1 MKRFLLADDNADLR
15 SALRLMLETRLKA
28 PLVYEAADHAALID
42 QSIAHLPEC
51 LILDWELP
59 GFTEPDHLSALRD
72 LLPDLKIIV
81 TSARPEA
88 AEAALTQHADAFIC
102 KIDPPS
108 EILNA
113 IRNLNGKD

>member
-1 MKRFLLADDNADLR
+1 
-15 SALRLMLETRLKA
+15 
-28 PLVYEAADHAALID
+28 V
-42 QSIAHLPEC
+42 
-51 LILDWELP
+51 
-59 GFTEPDHLSALRD
+59 
-72 LLPDLKIIV
+72 KIIV

-88 AEAALTQHADAFIC
+88 AEAAAACADAFIC